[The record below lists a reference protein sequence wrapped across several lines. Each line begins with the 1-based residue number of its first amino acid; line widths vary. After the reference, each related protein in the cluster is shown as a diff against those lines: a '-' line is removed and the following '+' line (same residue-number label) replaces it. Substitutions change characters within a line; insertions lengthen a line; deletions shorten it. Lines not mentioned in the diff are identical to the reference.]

1 MKTLC
6 DLQLERLTELLN
18 SAGQNGSRIVK
29 NSPNDPV
36 LYLDRLSAIFRHV
49 TLQLGESS
57 QIIVLMYSGNIFM
70 LVYYFFQNRDN
81 LIRRLESQLKML
93 GQFSSKSVPFIQLIH
108 ELWKER
114 VEL

>member
-57 QIIVLMYSGNIFM
+57 QILVLMS
-70 LVYYFFQNRDN
+70 
-81 LIRRLESQLKML
+81 
-93 GQFSSKSVPFIQLIH
+93 
-108 ELWKER
+108 
-114 VEL
+114 

>member
-1 MKTLC
+1 MEIKRGIITLLIYILFYFFSVTHAMKTLC

-57 QIIVLMYSGNIFM
+57 QILVLMS
-70 LVYYFFQNRDN
+70 
-81 LIRRLESQLKML
+81 
-93 GQFSSKSVPFIQLIH
+93 
-108 ELWKER
+108 
-114 VEL
+114 

>member
-1 MKTLC
+1 MEIKRGIITLLIYLYIFFSSVTHAMKTLC

-57 QIIVLMYSGNIFM
+57 QILVLMSSENIFM
-70 LVYYFFQNRDN
+70 LVYFYFRTGTISSGGWNRN
-81 LIRRLESQLKML
+81 
-93 GQFSSKSVPFIQLIH
+93 
-108 ELWKER
+108 
-114 VEL
+114 

>member
-57 QIIVLMYSGNIFM
+57 
-70 LVYYFFQNRDN
+70 
-81 LIRRLESQLKML
+81 
-93 GQFSSKSVPFIQLIH
+93 
-108 ELWKER
+108 
-114 VEL
+114 

>member
-1 MKTLC
+1 MEIKRGIITLLIYLYFFSSVTHAMKTLC

-57 QIIVLMYSGNIFM
+57 
-70 LVYYFFQNRDN
+70 
-81 LIRRLESQLKML
+81 
-93 GQFSSKSVPFIQLIH
+93 
-108 ELWKER
+108 
-114 VEL
+114 